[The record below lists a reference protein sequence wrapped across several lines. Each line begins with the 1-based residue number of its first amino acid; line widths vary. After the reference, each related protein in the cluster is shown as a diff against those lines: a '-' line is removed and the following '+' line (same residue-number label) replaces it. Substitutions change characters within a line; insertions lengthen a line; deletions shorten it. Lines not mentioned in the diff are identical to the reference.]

1 MDPMQVVQEWQMDLD
16 HMPEGQE
23 QALEQQ
29 EVVQKTGRQM
39 GRHKGQEQFD
49 FALEIVG
56 VEDWQSLE
64 EMQPCNSHQMDQREQ
79 EGQVHIVVVA
89 GMLLLTSNCYCL
101 VQELPVEPIGCSVE
115 VLESLPNCR
124 QQEQELGGECFQY

>member
-29 EVVQKTGRQM
+29 EVVQMTGRQM

-56 VEDWQSLE
+56 VVD
-64 EMQPCNSHQMDQREQ
+64 
-79 EGQVHIVVVA
+79 IVRTIQTVPRR
-89 GMLLLTSNCYCL
+89 LNTL
-101 VQELPVEPIGCSVE
+101 V
-115 VLESLPNCR
+115 R
-124 QQEQELGGECFQY
+124 QLQQL